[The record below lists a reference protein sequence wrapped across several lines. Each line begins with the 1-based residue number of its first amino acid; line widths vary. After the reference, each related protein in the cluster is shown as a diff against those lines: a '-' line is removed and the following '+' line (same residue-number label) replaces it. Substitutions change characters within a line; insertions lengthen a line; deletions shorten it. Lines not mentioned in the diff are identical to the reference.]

1 VVRDNAMEVRD
12 MHFLSEA
19 HHFQQGDPLTDSG
32 KDDIEEV
39 STDDSPIESIPQR
52 YRDGS
57 GGIDLD
63 QVRQDQLRARR
74 QVVQAMLRRLKNL
87 RRR

>member
-1 VVRDNAMEVRD
+1 

-19 HHFQQGDPLTDSG
+19 HHFQQGDPLTHSG

-74 QVVQAMLRRLKNL
+74 QVVQAMLRRLKNSW
-87 RRR
+87 RH

>member
-1 VVRDNAMEVRD
+1 

-19 HHFQQGDPLTDSG
+19 HLFQQGDPLTHSDN
-32 KDDIEEV
+32 DDMEEV
-39 STDDSPIESIPQR
+39 STNDSPMESIPQR

-57 GGIDLD
+57 GGIDLE

-74 QVVQAMLRRLKNL
+74 QVVQAMVRRLKNL
-87 RRR
+87 SRR